1 MTLRALVVIPALNA
15 ERSIG
20 AVVRDCKGLQW
31 GAAGPGG
38 VRPYT
43 GEAAGAPLVVNDVL
57 VVDDGSADRTAE
69 VAREAGAQVVS
80 HPTNRGKGAAL
91 KTGFAYALEHG
102 FDAVVTLDADGQHL
116 PHEIPKFLAARAETG
131 ADLIIGGRAH
141 LFGQMLPRRRF
152 ANRFSA
158 RCIAFASRTNVT
170 DSQSGFRLYS
180 ANLLRAVRLRSD
192 GFDMESEV
200 IVHAGWRGFK
210 VITIPIDLGFVDG
223 QSTSHYKPLM
233 DTVRIA
239 WTVIRARYFWRAR

>member
-1 MTLRALVVIPALNA
+1 MTEKVLVIIPALNA

-20 AVVRDCKGLQW
+20 AVVRDCK
-31 GAAGPGG
+31 A
-38 VRPYT
+38 
-43 GEAAGAPLVVNDVL
+43 VVSDVL
-57 VVDDGSADRTAE
+57 AVDDGSADRTAE

-80 HPTNRGKGAAL
+80 HPVNRGKGAAL

-102 FDAVVTLDADGQHL
+102 FDAVLTLDADGQHL
-116 PHEIPKFLAARAETG
+116 AREIPKFFAAREETG

-158 RCIAFASRTNVT
+158 RCIAFASHTDVT

-180 ANLLRAVRLRSD
+180 AQLLRAIRLRSE

-200 IVHAGWRGFK
+200 IVQAGQRRFK
-210 VITIPIDLGFVDG
+210 ILSIPIDLGFVDG

-233 DTVRIA
+233 DTIRIA
-239 WTVIRARYFWRAR
+239 WTVIRARYFWR

>member
-1 MTLRALVVIPALNA
+1 MTERVLVIIPALNA

-20 AVVRDCKGLQW
+20 AVVRDCK
-31 GAAGPGG
+31 A
-38 VRPYT
+38 
-43 GEAAGAPLVVNDVL
+43 VVNDVL

-80 HPTNRGKGAAL
+80 HPVNRGKGAAL
-91 KTGFAYALEHG
+91 KTGFAFALEHG

-116 PHEIPKFLAARAETG
+116 AGEIPKFFAAREETG

-158 RCIAFASRTNVT
+158 RCIAFASHTDVT

-180 ANLLRAVRLRSD
+180 AQLLRAIRLRSE

-200 IVHAGWRGFK
+200 IVQAGQRRFK
-210 VITIPIDLGFVDG
+210 ILSIPIDLGFVDG

-233 DTVRIA
+233 DTIRIA
-239 WTVIRARYFWRAR
+239 WTVIRARYFWR